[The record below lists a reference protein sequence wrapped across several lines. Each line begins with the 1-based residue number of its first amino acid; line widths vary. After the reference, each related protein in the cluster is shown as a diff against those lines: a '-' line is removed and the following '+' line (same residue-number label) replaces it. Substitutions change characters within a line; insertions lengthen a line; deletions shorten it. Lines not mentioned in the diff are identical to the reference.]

1 MKAQRPVHT
10 TRGQE
15 RVTERADKPSSHGKR
30 MNNRQAMDTHGSG
43 ARTRLRHHPLIPNQY
58 RSGGSR
64 VRGKR
69 GYGLEV
75 GRKGKAYSGVSAQAL
90 LEEVSC

>member
-1 MKAQRPVHT
+1 MKAQRLVHT

-15 RVTERADKPSSHGKR
+15 RVAERADKPLGHGKH
-30 MNNRQAMDTHGSG
+30 MNNKQAMDTHGSG
-43 ARTRLRHHPLIPNQY
+43 ARTRLRHHPLISNQY
-58 RSGGSR
+58 KSGGLR

-75 GRKGKAYSGVSAQAL
+75 GRKGKAYSGVPA
-90 LEEVSC
+90 